1 LKHNFEKCVYFI
13 NIWEVGMA
21 TQAKRNSMTK
31 GLCNFCKSEIDKAK
45 MTQHLKSCKQRAAI
59 NAANDADT
67 GEEAQQQKEKLLHIL
82 VEGRY
87 NPQYWMHLEIP
98 ASASLFSLDSFFRDI
113 WVECCGHLS
122 AFKIDGTSYADDP
135 EDFSFEIVGTEDE
148 EDEEDEEEEDEE
160 EEDLSPEEFAEEMGK
175 FLDEQSAELLNIIP
189 DELQAELRKPHS
201 RDELVAL
208 LKERLTSLPKPTIS
222 ITPRNIEE
230 QRSIHFQKLMLQFLL
245 DMVEDR
251 SLSVPLEKVLRVKQ
265 KFTYEYDFGSTT
277 DLSLRVIAEREGV
290 ALQGEDDD
298 VVFILAR
305 NEPAVIVCKVCG
317 KPATKVVSGYFNVEA
332 NAYCN
337 KCARRNEDEEM
348 LLPVVNSPRVGVCGY
363 TG

>member
-1 LKHNFEKCVYFI
+1 
-13 NIWEVGMA
+13 MA
-21 TQAKRNSMTK
+21 MQAKKNLMTK
-31 GLCNFCKSEIDKAK
+31 GFCNFCKSEIDKAK
-45 MTQHLKSCKQRAAI
+45 MTQHLKYCKQRAAI
-59 NAANDADT
+59 NAANDADM
-67 GEEAQQQKEKLLHIL
+67 EDEMQQKEKLLHIL
-82 VEGRY
+82 AEGRY
-87 NPQYWMHLEIP
+87 NPQYWMYLEIP
-98 ASASLFSLDSFFRDI
+98 ASAALFSLDSFFRDI

-122 AFKIDGTSYADDP
+122 AFKIGGISYADDP

-148 EDEEDEEEEDEE
+148 EDEEDGQAEEGGEDEDEEEEED
-160 EEDLSPEEFAEEMGK
+160 EEDLSPEEFAEEIGK
-175 FLDEQSAELLNIIP
+175 FLDEQPAELLNIIP
-189 DELQAELRKPHS
+189 DELQVELRKPHS

-208 LKERLTSLPKPTIS
+208 LKDRITSLPKPTFS
-222 ITPRNIEE
+222 ITPGNIEE
-230 QRSIHFQKLMLQFLL
+230 QRSIHFQKLVLQFLL

-251 SLSVPLEKVLRVKQ
+251 SLSVPLEKVLKVKQ

-277 DLSLRVIAEREGV
+277 ELNLRVISEREGV

-305 NEPAVIVCKVCG
+305 NEPPAIVCRKCG

-337 KCARRNEDEEM
+337 KCARRSEDEDM